1 MVSNGLRIGGAIVF
15 WSLGDYFYRRLIQE
29 GWDALG
35 FAKYVPQPR
44 PHTAS
49 LKDALGQI
57 VGTRQR
63 LIRPLKNRDGFSVT
77 EEIAGEYANSYEHYV
92 SAKITSK
99 PDEERVRIS
108 FEPFRE
114 YEAEKV
120 IQQFNKFSGYV
131 TNNQVS
137 AALVN
142 LMQHLS
148 ATTLRPAGGLYWCP
162 DFSLDHLAKVAR
174 VVEESIVGGKAAVYV
189 VRNVMD
195 ADAIRAVRDAII
207 AEIQANIE
215 RLDNEVLSGDLGE
228 RALENRK
235 VEVNELRLKVKEYEH
250 ILGQGLGDLLKAT
263 EATEEIICKAEIL
276 ASAGSEVAV

>member
-15 WSLGDYFYRRLIQE
+15 WSLGDYFYRRVIQE

-35 FAKYVPQPR
+35 FARYVPQPR

-63 LIRPLKNRDGFSVT
+63 LIRPLKNRDGFSIA
-77 EEIAGEYANSYEHYV
+77 EEIAGEDANSYEHYV

-99 PDEERVRIS
+99 PDEERVRIA
-108 FEPFRE
+108 FEPFRQE
-114 YEAEKV
+114 EAERV
-120 IQQFNKFSGYV
+120 IEKFNCYSSYV

-142 LMQHLS
+142 LMNHLS

-162 DFSLDHLAKVAR
+162 DFSLPHLARAAS
-174 VVEESIVGGKAAVYV
+174 VVEDAVVAGKAAIYV

-207 AEIQANIE
+207 AEIQAQIN
-215 RLDNEVLSGDLGE
+215 RLDDEVLNGDLGE
-228 RALENRK
+228 RALLGRK
-235 VEVNELRLKVKEYEH
+235 QQVAELRLKVQEYEG
-250 ILGQGLGDLLKAT
+250 ILGQGLSDLVKAT